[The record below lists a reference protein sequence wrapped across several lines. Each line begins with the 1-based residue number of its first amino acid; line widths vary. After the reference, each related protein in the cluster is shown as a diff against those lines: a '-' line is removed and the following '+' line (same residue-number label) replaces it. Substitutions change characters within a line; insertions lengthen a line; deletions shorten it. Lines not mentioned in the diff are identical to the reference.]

1 MDTVLH
7 GKLMKGN
14 MQAYQQLQKE
24 ELNRLW
30 FVCYH
35 ITKETAT
42 AAPLLQRAWQ
52 ETMEEVLSQKQ
63 APKKGF
69 QELAA
74 EKIRQLVQEGSLPA
88 EAEYADIAEP
98 RLPAQYQSLVDAI
111 DELEQE
117 QRALFL
123 LHIFGKLSYVHLAE
137 AMATDIDEIKQKL
150 KTVAMQVQ
158 SAAMKLGGKQSVQLT
173 TAFQYGDGRIF
184 QNVQMDYNL
193 VNEMEHGYVQLMQER
208 GRGVSAAKT
217 RTTYERNE
225 TKKELQSQQKNQP
238 GSGKERGQMNQIA
251 PKAKRKAR
259 RKLVKW
265 IVAAVLAGAVILAA
279 VLLLMQK
286 ARQNVVSTRIT
297 TYNATEITYGNVNTT
312 ISGSGSLTPVTSETL
327 TVTQAATVESVN
339 FVAGEAVEEG
349 DVIAKV
355 TYANP
360 MDGSTQ
366 TAEIEA
372 PYDGILLEVTAA
384 EDDELAAGG
393 SVAMIMGLDG
403 FTMTLSVSEDNIS
416 LVALEQEVEFEID
429 AVEGDF
435 VGSVTNIS
443 YNGSSSGGGTSFKLT
458 ATVEHI
464 DGVYPG
470 MSASAEIVIEDSGD
484 GLIVPVEAV
493 RTSGDTQYV
502 YLAPASAV
510 NGSVYESDELELS
523 SLTKVEVETGMSDGS
538 YMRIDSDELS
548 EGDLVVITTVTS
560 TLDGSEVSDDAT
572 GGMGGFGGFGGGMMP
587 GGMGG
592 FGGGDFNFEDME
604 DFDFSQ
610 MPQGGF
616 GGGMGFGG

>member
-14 MQAYQQLQKE
+14 RQAYQQLQNE

-52 ETMEEVLSQKQ
+52 EILEEVLSQKQ

-137 AMATDIDEIKQKL
+137 AMDTDIDEIKQQL
-150 KTVAMQVQ
+150 KTIAMQVQ
-158 SAAMKLGGKQSVQLT
+158 SAAMKMGGKQSVQLT

-184 QNVQMDYNL
+184 QNVQMDHNL

-208 GRGVSAAKT
+208 GRGVSSVKT
-217 RTTYERNE
+217 RENNERM
-225 TKKELQSQQKNQP
+225 
-238 GSGKERGQMNQIA
+238 SGKERGQMNQIA
-251 PKAKRKAR
+251 PKAKSKRKAR

-265 IVAAVLAGAVILAA
+265 IVAAVLAVAVILAA

-327 TVTQAATVESVN
+327 TVMQAATVEEVN
-339 FVAGEAVEEG
+339 FVAGDTVEEG
-349 DVIAKV
+349 DVIAEV
-355 TYANP
+355 TYTNP
-360 MDGSTQ
+360 MDGSTE
-366 TAEIEA
+366 TEEIEA
-372 PYDGILLEVTAA
+372 PYDGILLEVNAA
-384 EDDELAAGG
+384 EDDELTAGG

-435 VGSVTNIS
+435 VGSVTGIS
-443 YNGSSSGGGTSFKLT
+443 YNGSSSGSGTSFKLE

-502 YLAPASAV
+502 YLAPAGAE

-560 TLDGSEVSDDAT
+560 TLDGSEVSDDAS
-572 GGMGGFGGFGGGMMP
+572 GSMMGGFGGMGGGMMP

-610 MPQGGF
+610 FPQ
-616 GGGMGFGG
+616 GGMGFGGMGFGG